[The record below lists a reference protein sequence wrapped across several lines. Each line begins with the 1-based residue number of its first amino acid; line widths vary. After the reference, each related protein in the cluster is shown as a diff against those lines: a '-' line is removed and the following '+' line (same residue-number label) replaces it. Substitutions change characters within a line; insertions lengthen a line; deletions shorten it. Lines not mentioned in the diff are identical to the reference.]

1 MDIEI
6 SNQRA
11 AELTAAREQIARL
24 EAGITAVRY
33 QLNDA
38 NNDTNAAMSNPARR
52 SAAWNRIMDATNDLA
67 RLQPPLPSRDDMCE
81 RCGFDPT
88 CGMSVSYNG
97 SWPPTHLCRPC
108 YDAEMQSQQPHAFT
122 GQGNRLGE

>member
-1 MDIEI
+1 MRNE
-6 SNQRA
+6 
-11 AELTAAREQIARL
+11 
-24 EAGITAVRY
+24 
-33 QLNDA
+33 LNDA
-38 NNDTNAAMSNPARR
+38 INVTNAAINDPARDSGAR
-52 SAAWNRIMDATNDLA
+52 RAAWNRIMDATNDLA

-81 RCGFDPT
+81 RCGLHPT

-108 YDAEMQSQQPHAFT
+108 YDAETQPQQPHAFT